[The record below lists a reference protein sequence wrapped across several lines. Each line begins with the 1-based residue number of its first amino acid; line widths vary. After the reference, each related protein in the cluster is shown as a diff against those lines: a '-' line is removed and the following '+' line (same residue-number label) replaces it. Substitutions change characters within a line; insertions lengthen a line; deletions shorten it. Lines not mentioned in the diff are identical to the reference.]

1 MPHNR
6 VSPTPV
12 PANPHPPVPDS
23 HDEALLDEGLEETFP
38 ASDPVSIDTGKHDV
52 VPNAPGPRPNR
63 KIAVCMSTERRRRPP
78 GERHPDKRC
87 GCAHALGGGT
97 AWPGRER
104 SRRYDNRHNAGR
116 SGSIM

>member
-1 MPHNR
+1 MIETSRQQPVRGTLALPILESEETRLENAMPHNR

-52 VPNAPGPRPNR
+52 VPNAPGAAPKP
-63 KIAVCMSTERRRRPP
+63 
-78 GERHPDKRC
+78 
-87 GCAHALGGGT
+87 
-97 AWPGRER
+97 
-104 SRRYDNRHNAGR
+104 
-116 SGSIM
+116 